1 MKKYPV
7 LLGATAVAILGTILV
22 TLPAWGAEGAG
33 VVPRAA
39 ERSVSASRSMIL
51 AATQA
56 GQRLVAVGDRGV
68 VLLSDD
74 RGGSWRQA
82 SRVPLNATLTGVSFA
97 DERNGWAV
105 GHWGAILNTAD
116 GGETWTSQ
124 RVDTSEDRP
133 LFSVRFTDPQHGIAV
148 GLWSLMLRT
157 ADGGRTWEMVK
168 LSPPP
173 NDSRADRNLM
183 HVFADRSEALFVVGE
198 RGTILRSLDRG
209 QTWTYLPSGY
219 RGSFWSGTA
228 LADGTLLAAGLRGSL
243 YRSGN
248 GGESWQKVETG
259 MQSSIT
265 SVVPLADRVLAI
277 GLDGLM
283 LESRDGGRSFDA
295 RQRPDRL
302 SLTAAV
308 GTGSSQLV
316 LFSRAGVVPPQQ
328 Q

>member
-1 MKKYPV
+1 MKNGFRV
-7 LLGATAVAILGTILV
+7 ILGAIVPVMIAASMNAFAGAADAA
-22 TLPAWGAEGAG
+22 TLT
-33 VVPRAA
+33 PRAA
-39 ERSVSASRSMIL
+39 ERSAAAGKSMIL

-56 GQRLVAVGDRGV
+56 GERLVAVGERGV

-74 RGGSWRQA
+74 KGLTWRQA
-82 SRVPLNATLTGVSFA
+82 AKVPVNAALTAVSFV
-97 DERNGWAV
+97 DQNTGWAV
-105 GHWGAILNTAD
+105 GHWGAILNTVD

-124 RVDTSEDRP
+124 RLDTSEDRP
-133 LFSVRFTDPQHGIAV
+133 LFSVRFTDAQHGIAV

-157 ADGGRTWEMVK
+157 ADGGRTWDTVK
-168 LSPPP
+168 LAPPP

-183 HVFADRSEALFVVGE
+183 HVFADRNAALFVVGE
-198 RGTILRSLDRG
+198 RGTVLRSLDHG

-259 MQSSIT
+259 TQSSIT
-265 SVVPLADRVLAI
+265 SLVPLADRVLAV

-283 LESRDGGRSFDA
+283 LESRDAGRSFA
-295 RQRPDRL
+295 ASQRPDRL
-302 SLTAAV
+302 SLTTAV
-308 GTGSSQLV
+308 GTDLSQLV
-316 LFSRAGVVPPQQ
+316 LFSRAGVVPQ
-328 Q
+328 